1 MRRTRILSTIGPAT
15 EAPERIRA
23 LIDAGTDVIRL
34 NFSHGT
40 IDWHREVCRRVRR
53 AAADAGRFVAVLQDL
68 SGPKIRIGKV
78 PAPIQLEPGGT
89 LTIELGDAEGRPG
102 RVSTTFAALFE
113 SVSAGA
119 RLLLDDGRIEL
130 EVTRVVRD
138 HLNACVVTGGLLE
151 SHKGINAPGVEMKT
165 PAMTPKDEKDL
176 AAGIAMGVDLVAVSF
191 VQSADDMRLVRAAAA
206 KAGAPH
212 LPLVAKI
219 EKPHAVERVE
229 EILDACDALMVAR
242 GDLGIEMPLERLP
255 AVQRQLILAA
265 RRRGTPVIVAT
276 QVLESMRSAPRPT
289 RAEVT
294 DAAHIVDEGADGV
307 LLTGETAIG
316 EYAELA
322 VSTLD
327 KILREAETTPGMDSG
342 NGFRESIPGIHSRNP
357 FPESFAGPSHGRA
370 LAEAAVALAARA
382 GADAI
387 VALTETGNTAR
398 LLAALR
404 PSARILALTPNPA
417 TAARLAVVW
426 GVAPVVTATP
436 GLDEARALLRS
447 RALADAGAVVVFVSI
462 GSHLAKDGLSN
473 FVHVETL

>member
-15 EAPERIRA
+15 EAPDRIRA

-40 IDWHREVCRRVRR
+40 LDWHREMYRRVRR

-68 SGPKIRIGKV
+68 SGPKIRIGTV
-78 PAPIQLEPGGT
+78 AAPIPLEPGGT
-89 LTIELGDAEGRPG
+89 LTIELGEAEGRPG

-130 EVTRVVRD
+130 EVTSVASDRQSLETR
-138 HLNACVVTGGLLE
+138 VVTGGLLE

-165 PAMTPKDEKDL
+165 TAMTPKDEADL

-206 KAGAPH
+206 KAGAPN

-229 EILDACDALMVAR
+229 EILDECDALMVAR
-242 GDLGIEMPLERLP
+242 GDLGIEMPLEMLP
-255 AVQRQLILAA
+255 AVQRGLILAA

-316 EYAELA
+316 EYADLA

-327 KILREAETTPGMDSG
+327 KILRQAEASPQTTPGMDSG
-342 NGFRESIPGIHSRNP
+342 NGF
-357 FPESFAGPSHGRA
+357 PESSAGPSHGRA

-382 GADAI
+382 GADVI

-404 PSARILALTPNPA
+404 PSARILALTPNPI

-426 GVAPVVTATP
+426 GVAPVVTETP
-436 GLDEARALLRS
+436 GLDEARSLLRS
-447 RALADAGAVVVFVSI
+447 RALAGAGAVVVFVSI